1 MKIPNQKKVRRQ
13 KERAMSDHTTQHQ
26 SEVPNDSSQDDPA
39 ESYQER
45 LSALL
50 DSLPRETAPDD
61 FTDRVLRRL
70 PANDTTPVYA
80 RPWVLAVAAM
90 LLLTVA
96 IGFRE
101 WRHQVRQDEAI
112 ERIAEMRAEYEIL
125 QQELDA
131 LKTRAT
137 ENRVVYLGE
146 ANGTEVVLDL
156 ARLPDNKSRLEALR
170 LLQAGLLRA
179 SSRSPAPSDPGTAQG
194 EVRTADYRPEASGP
208 VYY

>member
-1 MKIPNQKKVRRQ
+1 
-13 KERAMSDHTTQHQ
+13 MSDSMLKTP
-26 SEVPNDSSQDDPA
+26 SETPNDSHEHRDDSA
-39 ESYQER
+39 ERYQER

-50 DSLPRETAPDD
+50 DSLPRETASDD
-61 FTDRVLRRL
+61 FTAGVLRRL

-101 WRHQVRQDEAI
+101 WRHQVRQQEAI
-112 ERIAEMRAEYEIL
+112 ERIAEMRAEYEVL
-125 QQELDA
+125 HRELDA
-131 LKTRAT
+131 LKTRAS

-146 ANGTEVVLDL
+146 SNGTEVVLDL

-179 SSRSPAPSDPGTAQG
+179 SSQAPPPDAGGNPGDVQ
-194 EVRTADYRPEASGP
+194 TADYRPEPSGP

>member
-1 MKIPNQKKVRRQ
+1 
-13 KERAMSDHTTQHQ
+13 MSDPMSKTPTKTP
-26 SEVPNDSSQDDPA
+26 SKTPNESHDEHHDDSA
-39 ESYQER
+39 ERYQER

-50 DSLPRETAPDD
+50 DSLPREAASDD
-61 FTDRVLRRL
+61 FTEGVLRRL

-101 WRHQVRQDEAI
+101 WRHQVRQHEAI
-112 ERIAEMRAEYEIL
+112 ERIAEMRAEYEVL
-125 QQELDA
+125 HQELDA
-131 LKTRAT
+131 LKTRAS

-146 ANGTEVVLDL
+146 SNGTEVVLDL

-179 SSRSPAPSDPGTAQG
+179 SSQAPAPDAGGTPGDVQ
-194 EVRTADYRPEASGP
+194 TADYRPEPSGP

>member
-1 MKIPNQKKVRRQ
+1 
-13 KERAMSDHTTQHQ
+13 MSDYKNQA
-26 SEVPNDSSQDDPA
+26 PNDSNDQTRDPA
-39 ESYQER
+39 ERYQER
-45 LSALL
+45 LAALL
-50 DSLPRETAPDD
+50 DSLPREAASDD
-61 FTDRVLRRL
+61 FTERVLRRL

-101 WRHQVRQDEAI
+101 WRHQVRQNEAI
-112 ERIAEMRAEYEIL
+112 DRIAEMRAEYEVL
-125 QQELDA
+125 QQELDS
-131 LKTRAT
+131 LKTRAS

-170 LLQAGLLRA
+170 LLQAGLLKA
-179 SSRSPAPSDPGTAQG
+179 SAQAPPEAPDGAG
-194 EVRTADYRPEASGP
+194 DVRTADYRPEPSGP